1 MAIVKMSKF
10 NLAIFRNEKEAI
22 LRELQKFEQV
32 HLHNIASEAEWLD
45 LGVRAEDTGVFHQ
58 EVNQDLAKAETVI
71 DILQAYVKKEKSFIE
86 KVSNELPKISLQESV
101 SRLQSSDIQALIREV
116 QGLDGKV
123 RELQE
128 KNKVLDDRLSE
139 YRHWEKLDI
148 PLNDLKKIK
157 GLNVRLGLLPKRWA
171 DEFRRFVGAETEGTY
186 VEFISSDGNDQYIL
200 LIDNGVDENL
210 PQVLRDSNFVPI
222 KLDSDTTVDDQI
234 EAFNVEK
241 EEHKQEI
248 KALKAKL
255 KELAESRLDDLRLY
269 YDVVKNSEMLVEARD
284 KTLESDYLSFV
295 EGYIRTDEVDQFSAL
310 IDATSE
316 SKVYDLMVVDADEED
331 PNVPIILE
339 NGKLTTP
346 FESIVETYSMPAY
359 HEVDPTPLLAPWY
372 AIYFG
377 MMLGDLGYGLILLV
391 ATTLLLSLARFKDS
405 TRKMLEFLRL
415 VSIPTIISGLIF
427 GSLFAGLI
435 PMPYLIDPT
444 QSYMEMLGIS
454 VGIGFIN
461 IIFALGILA
470 YKHLRKKNAWYAMID
485 VGFWYLILFGLAAFA
500 AGMFV
505 ESLPSIVQTAGIVA
519 AVIGMIGVLLF
530 SEKEASGFGKYAWG
544 LYNLYG
550 MTSYIGDL
558 VSYTRI
564 AALMLSSAYIGYAG
578 NLITGML
585 FDAGI
590 AGIVGGILVLV
601 IFHLFNLFLGAL
613 SGYVHSLRLIYVEFF
628 GKFYEGGGVPFQ
640 GLRPDPIYYDIQT
653 KDKTEKLTTIE
664 TN

>member
-1 MAIVKMSKF
+1 MHDIVG
-10 NLAIFRNEKEAI
+10 EE
-22 LRELQKFEQV
+22 
-32 HLHNIASEAEWLD
+32 EWLD

-71 DILQAYVKKEKSFIE
+71 DILQVYVKKEQSFIE

-101 SRLQSSDIQALIREV
+101 SRLQSSDIQALIKEV
-116 QGLDGKV
+116 QSLDGKV

-222 KLDSDTTVDDQI
+222 KLDSEKTVEDQLA
-234 EAFNVEK
+234 EFTAEKNGHK
-241 EEHKQEI
+241 EEIQI
-248 KALKAKL
+248 LKAKL
-255 KELAESRLDDLRLY
+255 KELAATRLDDLELY
-269 YDVVKNSEMLVEARD
+269 YDTIRNNEMLVRARD
-284 KTLESDYLSFV
+284 KTVESDYLSFV
-295 EGYIRTDEVDQFSAL
+295 EGYVRTDEADQFEAL
-310 IDATSE
+310 VQSSSE
-316 SKVYDLMVVDADEED
+316 GGVYDLTVTEAHPDD
-331 PNVPIILE
+331 PNVPIILD
-339 NGKLTTP
+339 NGRLATP

-359 HEVDPTPLLAPWY
+359 NEVDPTPLLAPWY
-372 AIYFG
+372 ALFFG
-377 MMLGDLGYGLILLV
+377 MMLGDLAYGLILLIG
-391 ATTLLLSLARFKDS
+391 TTLALKFIRFKES
-405 TRKMLEFLRL
+405 TRKMLQFLQL
-415 VSIPTIISGLIF
+415 LSIPTMIAGIIF
-427 GSLFAGLI
+427 GSFLSGLV

-444 QSYMEMLGIS
+444 QSYMPMLGLSIA
-454 VGIGFIN
+454 IGFVN
-461 IIFALGILA
+461 IVFALGILG
-470 YKHLRKKNAWYAMID
+470 YKHLRDGNPWYAMID
-485 VGFWYLILFGLAAFA
+485 VGFWYLILFGFVAFA
-500 AGMFV
+500 AGIMLEGV
-505 ESLPSIVQTAGIVA
+505 PSIVQTVGLVA

-578 NLITGML
+578 NLIARML

-590 AGIVGGILVLV
+590 AGIIGGILVLV
-601 IFHLFNLFLGAL
+601 VFHLFNLFLGAL

-640 GLRPDPIYYDIQT
+640 GLRPEPKYYNIQT